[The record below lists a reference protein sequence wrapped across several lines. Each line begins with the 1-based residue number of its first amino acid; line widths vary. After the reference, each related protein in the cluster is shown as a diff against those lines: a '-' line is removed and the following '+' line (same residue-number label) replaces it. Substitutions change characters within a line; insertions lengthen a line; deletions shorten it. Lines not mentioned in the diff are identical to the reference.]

1 MSAPDRP
8 DEFDTIARLF
18 RPLTE
23 GAPEARELAD
33 DAAVLGM
40 RPGWDLVITKD
51 ALVEGVHFLPDDPL
65 ELVARKALRV
75 NLSDLAAKGAE
86 PFGYFLAI
94 AWSARCGWAEREAF
108 ARGLREDQDAFGVRL
123 LGGDTVSTPGPLT
136 VSVTALGWV
145 PMGRSPSRAGAEP
158 GDLVVVTGTIG
169 DGWLGLRARRGELS
183 ELTGGQRE
191 ELVDR
196 YRLPRPRT
204 GLAEQVRAA
213 HASIDISDGLVA
225 DLGHVAEASGVGV
238 EIDLERLPLS
248 QPARFWLD
256 HQADRAAALIALATG
271 GDDYEIA
278 AAVRPEHAL
287 GLKGAVLIGRV
298 VEGEGVRVLHDGRPV
313 EIERSG
319 WRHG

>member
-40 RPGWDLVITKD
+40 RAGWDLVVTKD

-65 ELVARKALRV
+65 DLVARKALRV

-94 AWSARCGWAEREAF
+94 AWPARCGWPEREAF

-158 GDLVVVTGTIG
+158 GDLMIVSGTIG

-225 DLGHVAEASGVGV
+225 DLGHVAEAGGVGV
-238 EIDLERLPLS
+238 EIDLDRLPLS

-256 HQADRAAALIALATG
+256 HQPDRAAALVALATG

-278 AAVRPEHAL
+278 AAVRPEDAA
-287 GLKGAVLIGRV
+287 GFKGAVVIGRV

-313 EIERSG
+313 EVGRSG
-319 WRHG
+319 WRHT